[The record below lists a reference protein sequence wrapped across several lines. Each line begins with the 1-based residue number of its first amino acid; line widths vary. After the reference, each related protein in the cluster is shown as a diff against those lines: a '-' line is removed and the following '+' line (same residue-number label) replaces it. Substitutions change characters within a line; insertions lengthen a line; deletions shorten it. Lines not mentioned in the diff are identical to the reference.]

1 MRERRNMSQ
10 PWGNIN
16 MFNDNNKK
24 QWEQTFWNF
33 TDVSL
38 LLIIIILL
46 LLFCFIFSHS
56 AEE

>member
-24 QWEQTFWNF
+24 QTFWNF